1 MRFQADAHISVE
13 IVDLLRRLGHDVLD
27 AAAIPPRKAD
37 VDILRD
43 AAADDRVVVTAD
55 KGFGDLVFLHAIPS
69 PGVVLVRLPMP
80 DERDRVAH
88 LGQCWPAVMSRL
100 PGHFVTVT
108 AFGVRARPI
117 P

>member
-1 MRFQADAHISVE
+1 MKFQADAHVSVE
-13 IVDLLRRLGHDVLD
+13 IVEMLRRLGHDVLD
-27 AAAIPPRKAD
+27 AGTIPPRKPD
-37 VDILRD
+37 VDILKD

-55 KGFGDLVFLHAIPS
+55 KGFGDLIFLHAIAA
-69 PGVVLVRLPMP
+69 PGVVLVRLPMA

-88 LGQCWPAVMSRL
+88 LDKHWPTVMSRL

-108 AFGVRARPI
+108 AFGVRARRI